1 MANRKVIFAEYGAEK
16 VKAIFNA
23 KKEAAE
29 EERKAE
35 TKNKIVPVLNPDGI
49 AITVFGFL
57 DAEAEAYLACGG
69 TARYFISEKQLFFLE
84 WYEEQY
90 PTGELKALIDEAKTG
105 TPCIYDWRNLQVLL
119 TELVEDFKTSKDMS
133 MSETE
138 PQISLD
144 DVPPHIRARLE
155 AKIK

>member
-1 MANRKVIFAEYGAEK
+1 MEMSLELAKK
-16 VKAIFNA
+16 LFNA

-35 TKNKIVPVLNPDGI
+35 AKNKIVPVLNPDGI
-49 AITVFGFL
+49 AITVCGFL
-57 DAEAEAYLACGG
+57 DAEADAFLPCGG
-69 TARYFISEKQLFFLE
+69 TPRYSISEKQLFFIK

-90 PTGELKALIDEAKTG
+90 PTTELKLLIQEAENG
-105 TPCIYDWRNLQVLL
+105 VPCIYDWRNLQVLL
-119 TELVEDFKTSKDMS
+119 TELVEDFKASRDMS
-133 MSETE
+133 KAE

-144 DVPPHIRARLE
+144 NVPAHIRARLE